1 VPLIYYKYCIVFEND
16 NRKQPT
22 EFSKGNCT
30 TMTKGNIVQNDKM
43 AVYKNVDERK
53 QCTTITKGNNVQ

>member
-1 VPLIYYKYCIVFEND
+1 
-16 NRKQPT
+16 
-22 EFSKGNCT
+22 
-30 TMTKGNIVQNDKM
+30 MTKGNIVQNDNM

>member
-1 VPLIYYKYCIVFEND
+1 MFEND
-16 NRKQPT
+16 NRKQRT
-22 EFSKGNCT
+22 EFSKGKCT